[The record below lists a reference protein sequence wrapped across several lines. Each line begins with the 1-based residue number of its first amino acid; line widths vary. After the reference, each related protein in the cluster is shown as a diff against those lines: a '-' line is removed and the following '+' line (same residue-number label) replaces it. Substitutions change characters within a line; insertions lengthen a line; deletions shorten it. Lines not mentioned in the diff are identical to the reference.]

1 MHCAEHL
8 QRLASTIVQQTN
20 LFDLTGRVAI
30 VTGGAG
36 LLGVQHAKAVHLGG
50 GIPVLADLNLQRAQD
65 AAAQVGERTVAMC
78 LDVTSED
85 SISACLTEVLSRFG
99 QINILINNAARNPMV
114 EGTSTSA
121 SFSRFEEQ
129 DLEGWT
135 LDVAIGL
142 TGPMLCSKIIGTH
155 MAAHGGGVILN
166 IGSEYAL
173 VAPDQR
179 VYEQTGLSPDRQP
192 KKPVSY
198 SVVKHG
204 IIGLTKYLATYW
216 ADKSVRVNCLCPGA
230 ISNNQPEEFVRRF
243 SNLIPMGRMA
253 RPDEMQGAVIFLC
266 SDASRFMTGAVV
278 TVDGGRTIW

>member
-1 MHCAEHL
+1 M
-8 QRLASTIVQQTN
+8 QQTN

-30 VTGGAG
+30 ITGGAG
-36 LLGVQHAKAVHLGG
+36 LLGIQHATAVHLGG
-50 GIPVLADLNLQRAQD
+50 GIPVLADLNLQRAQ
-65 AAAQVGERTVAMC
+65 AAATQVGERAVAMC

-85 SISACLTEVLSRFG
+85 SISACLTEVLGRFG

-129 DLEGWT
+129 DVETWV
-135 LDVAIGL
+135 LDMAVGL

-155 MAAHGGGVILN
+155 MAASGGGVILN

-179 VYEQTGLSPDRQP
+179 VYEQTGLAPDRQP

-216 ADKSVRVNCLCPGA
+216 ADKGVRVNCLCPGA
-230 ISNNQPEEFVRRF
+230 IANNQPEEFVRRF

-278 TVDGGRTIW
+278 TVDGGRTAW

>member
-1 MHCAEHL
+1 
-8 QRLASTIVQQTN
+8 VQQTN
-20 LFDLTGRVAI
+20 LFNLNGRVAI

-36 LLGVQHAKAVHLGG
+36 LLGVQHAKAVHFGG

-65 AAAQVGERTVAMC
+65 AATQAGERSVAMY
-78 LDVTSED
+78 LDVTSEE
-85 SISACLTEVLSRFG
+85 SISVCLTEVLRRFG
-99 QINILINNAARNPMV
+99 QINILINNAARNAMV
-114 EGTSTSA
+114 EASSTST

-129 DLEGWT
+129 DVETWM
-135 LDVAIGL
+135 LDIAVGL

-155 MAAHGGGVILN
+155 MAASGGGVILN

-179 VYEQTGLSPDRQP
+179 VYEQTGLPPDRQP

-216 ADKSVRVNCLCPGA
+216 ADKGVRVNCLCPGA
-230 ISNNQPEEFVRRF
+230 ISNNQPEEFVRRIN
-243 SNLIPMGRMA
+243 NLIPIGRMA

-278 TVDGGRTIW
+278 TVDGGRTAW